1 MSTLRVALAQILS
14 VADPEENLELVATR
28 TAEAARQEA
37 QLVVFPEATMRRFG
51 LPLAEIAEAVDGPW
65 AQRLRKIAEHHQL
78 VIVAGMFTPSGDG
91 RVKNTLRA
99 VGPDVDAHYDK
110 VHLFD
115 AFGFRESDTVAAGA
129 VPVMITVGDAKVG
142 LTTCYDVR
150 FPGLYLRLAELG
162 AQVICVAAS
171 WGAGVGK
178 IEQWQL
184 LTRARALDSTSYV
197 IAAGQADPA
206 AAGLG
211 SRAAALRRNE
221 GTRFSSPSDDDVGGL
236 ESAIRSEGS
245 EQSNCERSEQSNT
258 AVDDTAPTGVGYS
271 VAVSPRGEVLES
283 LDAAPG
289 LLVADLDLDVVE
301 QARAAIPVLANRR
314 F

>member
-1 MSTLRVALAQILS
+1 MNTLRVALAQILS

-51 LPLAEIAEAVDGPW
+51 LPLAEIAEPVDGPW

-78 VIVAGMFTPSGDG
+78 VIMAGMFTPSGDG

-99 VGPDVDAHYDK
+99 VGPDIDASYDK

-129 VPVMITVGDAKVG
+129 EPVMITVGDAKVG

-150 FPGLYLRLAELG
+150 FPGLYLKLAELG

-178 IEQWQL
+178 VEQWQL

-206 AAGLG
+206 AAGPG
-211 SRAAALRRNE
+211 SRELQSGIRR
-221 GTRFSSPSDDDVGGL
+221 
-236 ESAIRSEGS
+236 
-245 EQSNCERSEQSNT
+245 ERSEQSNT
-258 AVDDTAPTGVGYS
+258 AVADNAPTGVGYS
-271 VAVSPRGEVLES
+271 VVVSPSGEVLES

-301 QARAAIPVLANRR
+301 QTRAAIPVLANRR

>member
-51 LPLAEIAEAVDGPW
+51 LPLAEIAEPVDGPW

-129 VPVMITVGDAKVG
+129 EPVMITVGDAKVG

-197 IAAGQADPA
+197 IAAGQAE
-206 AAGLG
+206 
-211 SRAAALRRNE
+211 R
-221 GTRFSSPSDDDVGGL
+221 
-236 ESAIRSEGS
+236 S
-245 EQSNCERSEQSNT
+245 EQSNSERSEQSNT
-258 AVDDTAPTGVGYS
+258 AVADTAPTGVGYS
-271 VAVSPRGEVLES
+271 VAVSPSGEVLES

-301 QARAAIPVLANRR
+301 QTRAAIPVLANRR